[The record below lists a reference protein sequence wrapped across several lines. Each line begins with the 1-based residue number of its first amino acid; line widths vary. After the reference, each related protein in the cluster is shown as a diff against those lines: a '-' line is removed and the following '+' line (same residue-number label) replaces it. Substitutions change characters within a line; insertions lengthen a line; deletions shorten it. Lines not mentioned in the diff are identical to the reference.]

1 MLYKRLLALISYEC
15 HNFTLNFR
23 KEIEE
28 KHECDLRMFIIFNF
42 ILQESER
49 LLAAL
54 EDEPEQGFQIQFR
67 LPDRTLRRRFRVDA
81 PCSVS

>member
-28 KHECDLRMFIIFNF
+28 KHECDLTYHD
-42 ILQESER
+42 LKEGKTES
-49 LLAAL
+49 
-54 EDEPEQGFQIQFR
+54 
-67 LPDRTLRRRFRVDA
+67 
-81 PCSVS
+81 